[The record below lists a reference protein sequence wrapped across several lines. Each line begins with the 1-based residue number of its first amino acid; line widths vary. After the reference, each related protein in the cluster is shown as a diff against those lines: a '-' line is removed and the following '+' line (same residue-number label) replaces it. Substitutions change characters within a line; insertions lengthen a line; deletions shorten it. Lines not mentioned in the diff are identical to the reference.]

1 MFSCST
7 TTTTTTTTTKNQVD
21 QGLEARWY
29 LVRTKPR
36 QEFKAQE
43 ELIKQGYTV
52 FLPLMQVEKIV
63 KSKRSLISEPLFQSY
78 LFIKLNQI
86 DHDWGPIR
94 STKGVAHLVRFGGVA
109 ASLESHQI
117 AALEAWSQDMPERKL
132 FDDNQLIEV
141 IDGAFKGM
149 EGFFQRLHVS
159 ESGEERA
166 MLLMS
171 LFGREQR
178 ISVDVSHL
186 RPSGMLGR
194 IAA

>member
-7 TTTTTTTTTKNQVD
+7 TTTTANKVD
-21 QGLEARWY
+21 QDLAERWY

-43 ELIKQGYTV
+43 ELGQQGYTV
-52 FLPLMQVEKIV
+52 FLPLMQVERIV
-63 KSKRSLISEPLFQSY
+63 KSKRSLASEPLFQSY

-109 ASLESHQI
+109 ASLETHQVE
-117 AALEAWSQDMPERKL
+117 ALDAWSQAMPERKL

-149 EGFFQRLHVS
+149 EGFFQRMHAS
-159 ESGEERA
+159 ETGEERA
-166 MLLMS
+166 FILMS
-171 LFGREQR
+171 LFGRDQR

-186 RPSGMLGR
+186 RASGTQGR